1 MDPFS
6 TLFSSPVL
14 CVFKPNLPLPVPV
27 SRSSFGQKQWQRC
40 PITTTFAL
48 GFQWYSS
55 SCSTLWACLQW
66 SVWQKLWS
74 PSSWICSRRSRKNEV
89 TNSSKIL
96 DKKHKSYW
104 IQNKNFELTVCSR
117 WYRRNPVP
125 SSISDGLHKR
135 ITLLQYVGRFC
146 CCLHLNHLSL
156 IRSHRDQL
164 DLRNK
169 KVYQRHPNDDRTNFA
184 KLGWT
189 VSRMD
194 LESSGTCCTG
204 LFVDQ

>member
-6 TLFSSPVL
+6 TFFSSPVL
-14 CVFKPNLPLPVPV
+14 CAFKPNLPLPVPV

-104 IQNKNFELTVCSR
+104 IQNKNFELTVWSKIKAWVLLCKKGAR
-117 WYRRNPVP
+117 IWVLDRNSWFVW
-125 SSISDGLHKR
+125 R
-135 ITLLQYVGRFC
+135 GRFWGRVKFWC
-146 CCLHLNHLSL
+146 WTKPLPRWIRLL
-156 IRSHRDQL
+156 IIWF
-164 DLRNK
+164 K
-169 KVYQRHPNDDRTNFA
+169 
-184 KLGWT
+184 
-189 VSRMD
+189 VSRFWMIV
-194 LESSGTCCTG
+194 TC
-204 LFVDQ
+204 LNLSQYDIEWHI